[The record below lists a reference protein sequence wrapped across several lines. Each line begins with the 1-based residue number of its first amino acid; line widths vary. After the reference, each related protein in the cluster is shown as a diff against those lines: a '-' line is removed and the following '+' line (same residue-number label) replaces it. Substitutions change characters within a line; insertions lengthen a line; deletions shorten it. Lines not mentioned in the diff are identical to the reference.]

1 MEETETTICGHNCIE
16 IYLRALKESGLKTTT
31 ELLRYGQSNKVTDL
45 DDTSVSYC
53 AIRTVL
59 SDCVVCVSMCIGVV
73 YGEDIGSIEYSWY
86 DHHSRHT
93 HSSTLYPYLPLHYS

>member
-16 IYLRALKESGLKTTT
+16 IYLRALAESGLKTTT

-59 SDCVVCVSMCIGVV
+59 SDCVVCVSM
-73 YGEDIGSIEYSWY
+73 
-86 DHHSRHT
+86 
-93 HSSTLYPYLPLHYS
+93 SSGMLDSV

>member
-31 ELLRYGQSNKVTDL
+31 ELLRYGQSSKVTDL

-59 SDCVVCVSMCIGVV
+59 SDCIVCVSISIDVVHGEGIGKVKCTV
-73 YGEDIGSIEYSWY
+73 RELVKSNA
-86 DHHSRHT
+86 R
-93 HSSTLYPYLPLHYS
+93 